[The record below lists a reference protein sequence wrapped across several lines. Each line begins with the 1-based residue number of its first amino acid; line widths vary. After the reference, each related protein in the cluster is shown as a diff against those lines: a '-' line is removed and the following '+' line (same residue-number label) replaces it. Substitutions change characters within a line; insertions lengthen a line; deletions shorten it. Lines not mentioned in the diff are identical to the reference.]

1 MARLSGHRHEG
12 GECSSVGRAPGCGL
26 GGRGFKSLHSPQ
38 FFWGPLAQLV
48 EQLTLNQRVWSSSLQ
63 RPTRKS
69 PAKSR
74 TFCGSPLPLSKRQF
88 RGCRRH
94 VDCLHVKM
102 AMNSLVYV
110 KLRDCRARCRKRD
123 CEDIGQQASS
133 LQKALGPVS
142 PIARTRVSQKGT
154 LRPAG

>member
-1 MARLSGHRHEG
+1 MA
-12 GECSSVGRAPGCGL
+12 
-26 GGRGFKSLHSPQ
+26 
-38 FFWGPLAQLV
+38 GPV
-48 EQLTLNQRVWSSSLQ
+48 TLNQRVWSSSLQ
-63 RPTRKS
+63 RPTRES

-123 CEDIGQQASS
+123 CEDLGSRLAACRKLLDQSHQSRGPGCHRRGLYGRRDDHFS
-133 LQKALGPVS
+133 DALGES
-142 PIARTRVSQKGT
+142 RGILGAQIAGRWNRLDRRRSR
-154 LRPAG
+154 LNLLPRHED